1 MPSYTVD
8 NPSKSVE
15 VATKV
20 ATDLLGGKL
29 VSVSAVNPA
38 EASRVS
44 VETNDAIDSSEL
56 SIALAKA
63 ATQKEAAP
71 AETKGTEVSKVE
83 QSSKV
88 EEPAAPVVAST
99 EPAVPT
105 VEETAAPAV
114 APTVH
119 PVKL

>member
-20 ATDLLGGKL
+20 ATDLLGDKL

-56 SIALAKA
+56 SIALANAAPKKA
-63 ATQKEAAP
+63 AAP
-71 AETKGTEVSKVE
+71 AETKETEVSKVE

-88 EEPAAPVVAST
+88 EEPAAPVVAPT
-99 EPAVPT
+99 EPAAPAVKEA
-105 VEETAAPAV
+105 VAPAV
-114 APTVH
+114 APVVH